1 MSLTK
6 KRWIV
11 LAASCLA
18 NLCIGSLY
26 AWSVF
31 SGPMAKYLST
41 VTGSEIKSLAVIF
54 SIANSVG
61 PITMISG
68 GFINDKLGPKWV
80 IFIGGILFGSG
91 MLLSGFAKSVGMLMI
106 TYGLG
111 AGLGMG
117 TVYGCTVSNAV
128 KFFPDKRGLAG
139 GIATASY
146 GISSVLVPIVA
157 NAMISKLDV
166 TMAFRLLGA
175 AMLAIICISAFFITK
190 CPKDFKPDGWEP
202 PARTAREA
210 RSSKDW
216 RSMFKDPVF
225 YVMLMMLCC
234 GAFSG
239 LMVISQASPVAQR
252 MMGMTAAEAA
262 AAVSVLALS
271 NTGGRVFAGFVSD
284 KIGAVNT
291 IRGVF
296 VLAIAGLGA
305 LYLCNAGSTTLFY
318 AGFCMVGLSFGS
330 MMGIY
335 PGFTASQ
342 FGDRNNSVNYGIM
355 FIGFAVAGL
364 FGPMI
369 MSALYA
375 GTGNDRAAFLVAA
388 SLALLGV
395 ALTFVWKRIVA
406 RRFAEEN
413 S

>member
-1 MSLTK
+1 MNLTK
-6 KRWIV
+6 RRWVV

-41 VTGSEIKSLAVIF
+41 ITGSEITSLAVIF
-54 SIANSVG
+54 SIANSIG

-91 MLLSGFAKSVGMLMI
+91 MLLSGFARSVGILMI

-117 TVYGCTVSNAV
+117 MVYGCTVSNAV

-166 TMAFRLLGA
+166 TMAFKLLGV
-175 AMLAIICISAFFITK
+175 AMLVIICISAFFITK

-202 PARTAREA
+202 PAHTGADVRA
-210 RSSKDW
+210 SKDW
-216 RSMFKDPVF
+216 RSMLKDPVF

-234 GAFSG
+234 GAFPG
-239 LMVISQASPVAQR
+239 LMVISQASPLAQR
-252 MMGMTAAEAA
+252 SIGMTAAEAA
-262 AAVSVLALS
+262 VAVSVLALS
-271 NTGGRVFAGFVSD
+271 NTAGRVCAGFISD

-291 IRGVF
+291 IRWAF
-296 VLAIAGLGA
+296 ILAIAGLFA
-305 LYLCNAGSTTLFY
+305 LYLYNAGSTTLFY

-335 PGFTASQ
+335 PGFTATQ

-355 FIGFAVAGL
+355 FIGFAFAGL
-364 FGPMI
+364 FGPVI

-375 GTGNDRAAFLVAA
+375 GTGGDHSALLLAAGI
-388 SLALLGV
+388 ALLGV
-395 ALTFVWKRIVA
+395 VLTYLWNKIVA
-406 RRFAEEN
+406 RRSMEEN